1 MITVYYI
8 LGFLI
13 WFIVGIFAI
22 VFNVTFLQN
31 EGDYNPFKD
40 HLSSLVNVLFWP
52 IPLSYGIKRYLTK
65 NAGR

>member
-22 VFNVTFLQN
+22 LFNVTFLQN
-31 EGDYNPFKD
+31 GGDYNPFKD

-52 IPLSYGIKRYLTK
+52 IPLSYGFKKYITK
-65 NAGR
+65 QAGR